1 MDFDEIIS
9 SLLQG
14 ERLGDLS
21 IQENYDTSL
30 EYILDDDIVNKLQDI
45 SPEKIQTLINQL
57 DSIDAD
63 LGIIAYNTLSKILDI
78 DVCGLNIITC
88 YFCNGTGK
96 ELVRCQ
102 NTRYQGIRSWDSTY
116 KESLGQC
123 PCYICEKCR
132 YRCSKCGKNI
142 CENCKLGW
150 RNICE
155 DCYDGSSLST
165 WVSVGTC
172 EMCRS
177 RARMY
182 RRPTSPLEKRE
193 REYMC
198 ENYDSDFVI
207 GYYSEIDSDKDSD
220 VDQDSDVDSE

>member
-1 MDFDEIIS
+1 MDFDGIIS

-14 ERLGDLS
+14 KRLGDLS

-45 SPEKIQTLINQL
+45 SPEKIQKLINQL
-57 DSIDAD
+57 DSIDTN
-63 LGIIAYNTLSKILDI
+63 LGIIAYNTLSKFLDI
-78 DVCGLNIITC
+78 DVTGLNIITC
-88 YFCNGTGK
+88 YFCNMIGK

-102 NTRYQGIRSWDSTY
+102 NTRYQGVKSWDYTY
-116 KESLGQC
+116 KENLGQC

-132 YRCSKCGKNI
+132 HSCHNCGKNI
-142 CENCKLGW
+142 CKNCKLEW

-172 EMCRS
+172 EMCTS
-177 RARMY
+177 RTRMY
-182 RRPTSPLEKRE
+182 KRPTSPINKHY
-193 REYMC
+193 REYDS
-198 ENYDSDFVI
+198 EEYDSDFVI
-207 GYYSEIDSDKDSD
+207 GYYSEIDSNEDSYS
-220 VDQDSDVDSE
+220 DQE